1 MFRNL
6 RSYGFEA
13 IGFRFFV
20 YVPVLKA
27 LIYDQQCASRQALGL
42 SHSFFLRTKCASK
55 SSLRKPSVR
64 TIRTVDCGIA
74 MDEATHILR
83 ATSHR

>member
-27 LIYDQQCASRQALGL
+27 LIYDQQCASRRALGL

-55 SSLRKPSVR
+55 SSLR

-74 MDEATHILR
+74 MGEATHILR